1 MSDGFI
7 DFSLGTGDED
17 VGKKSSRFQAKDDTT
32 YRMSFLWF
40 SVALDDK
47 DEEIKPGDTTTKLA
61 RWDDSLAFNKEG
73 DLTANAQ
80 IRFTGCERIYKKG
93 VGYFL
98 YKGPAY
104 AQFGKPRQSVSTAIL
119 VWPTN
124 SEGEL
129 DVAQFKAG
137 KGWSVM
143 PWIFSPDKYKDI
155 KAKHKRFS
163 LMKHDLSAACP
174 ENGAE
179 YQKLS
184 FTPEGESLL
193 KKLMASEKAEYQA
206 VVAKIFADA
215 KGVISNI
222 HSEMARDLTV
232 DEIREKMGEDVG
244 SAAGGSS
251 GHAAKDVEELLDDV
265 L

>member
-17 VGKKSSRFQAKDDTT
+17 VGKKATRFQAKDDTT

-40 SVALDDK
+40 SVLDPK
-47 DEEIKPGDTTTKLA
+47 TKT
-61 RWDDSLAFNKEG
+61 WDDDAAWDENGK
-73 DLTANAQ
+73 LTDKAQ
-80 IRFTGCERIYKKG
+80 IRFTGCERIYLKG

-104 AQFGKPRQSVSTAIL
+104 AQFGKPRQSVSTVIL
-119 VWPTN
+119 VWPTD

-137 KGWSVM
+137 KGWQVM

-155 KAKHKRFS
+155 KAKNKRFS
-163 LMKHDLSAACP
+163 LLNHDLAAACP

-184 FTPEGESLL
+184 FTPEAESLL
-193 KKLMASEKAEYQA
+193 KKLMASEKPEYQA
-206 VVAKIFADA
+206 VVEKIFADA
-215 KGVISNI
+215 KGVISSI

-232 DEIREKMGEDVG
+232 DEIKEKLGQDTG

>member
-163 LMKHDLSAACP
+163 LIKHDLSLACP

-179 YQKLS
+179 FQKLS
-184 FTPEGESLL
+184 FTPEGENLL
-193 KKLMASEKAEYQA
+193 QKLMASEKTEYKA
-206 VVAKIFADA
+206 VVAKILGDA
-215 KGVISNI
+215 KAVAAGIYD
-222 HSEMARDLTV
+222 ELARNLTI
-232 DEIREKMGEDVG
+232 DEIMEKLGETPGTPTG
-244 SAAGGSS
+244 SHS
-251 GHAAKDVEELLDDV
+251 AKDVDALLDDV